1 MNSLVW
7 PEHFSHYK
15 SKGIVESLNL
25 CHNDRIDLSGN
36 RFILRYLCITCIF
49 SGINILLRNFHSV
62 LFAFGG
68 ARLKPS
74 SPGDEIT
81 QK

>member
-1 MNSLVW
+1 M
-7 PEHFSHYK
+7 H
-15 SKGIVESLNL
+15 SLNL
-25 CHNDRIDLSGN
+25 CNNDRIDLSGN
-36 RFILRYLCITCIF
+36 RFLLRYLCITCIF

-62 LFAFGG
+62 LFAFGD

-74 SPGDEIT
+74 SLGDEIT